1 MNKMKKFASMAA
13 AILMTACVAVPAT
26 MSLTASA
33 ADIKINGISTTQ
45 EHTFEVYQIFTG
57 DLSNDGKLSNL
68 KWGSGVTSIK
78 KDEITDWTAT
88 NGQTVSDDV
97 VTYLTSVTD
106 ARNIIKNITLSET
119 KACEDVT
126 ATNSDSV
133 TISNLEDG
141 YYVVKDVTDLSAK
154 DDANSAWIVQVAGN
168 VAVEIK
174 NAKPTVDK
182 QVLDEENDAEEGHA
196 NGWGESADHAINE
209 QFKFKLIARVP
220 AKSDKDMKAYKEY
233 KLKFNDTMSKGVT
246 FEDIESVTIKNGNK
260 DITLSSTEYSEDAT
274 SATEKA
280 GLKWS
285 LTIED
290 IIKKL
295 TDENGGVW
303 GTNDLEVEVIYKAH
317 LNENAVI
324 SNGNVKNSNAINNN
338 KVDLEYSNNPDSTG
352 AGGTDSTG
360 KTPEDYVWVF
370 TYEVDNTKYKNAIK
384 EGNELEGAKFKLYD
398 STGKNEIEL
407 IYDDTLT
414 AYRPIK
420 TGETATEMK
429 SAKTTG
435 KFDIKGLDSGVYVL
449 KEISAPEGYNKCADI
464 EIKIGASHKEYI
476 DGTKVSMTLSSDSN
490 MKNDVI
496 NKEGSSLPS
505 TGGIGTTLFY
515 VCGGAMVAVSGI
527 FLITKKRMDK
537 NKD

>member
-26 MSLTASA
+26 MSFTASA
-33 ADIKINGISTTQ
+33 ADITINGISTTQ

-57 DLSNDGKLSNL
+57 DLSNGKLSNL
-68 KWGSGVTSIK
+68 KWGSGVESIK
-78 KDEITDWTAT
+78 KDESTNWTAT
-88 NGQTVSDDV
+88 NGQTVSEDV
-97 VTYLTSVTD
+97 VTYLTSATD
-106 ARNIIKNITLSET
+106 ARDIIENITLGKT

-133 TISNLEDG
+133 TISNLADG

-168 VAVEIK
+168 VSVEIK

-182 QVLDEENDAEEGHA
+182 QVLDEEGDAEKGHA

-209 QFKFKLIARVP
+209 QFKFKLIANVP

-246 FEDIESVTIKNGNK
+246 FDNIESVTIKNGSE
-260 DITLSSTEYSEDAT
+260 DITLNPTEYSEDAT

-295 TDENGGVW
+295 TAENGGVW
-303 GTNDLEVEVIYKAH
+303 GTNDLKVEVIYKAH

-324 SNGNVKNSNAINNN
+324 SNGNVKNSSDINNN

-370 TYEVDNTKYKNAIK
+370 TYEVDNTKYKNAIQK
-384 EGNELEGAKFKLYD
+384 GNELEGAKFKLYD

-420 TGETATEMK
+420 TGETATEME
-429 SAKTTG
+429 SANTTG
-435 KFDIKGLDSGVYVL
+435 KFDIKGLDSGAYWL

-464 EIKIGASHKEYI
+464 EIKIDASHEEDS